1 MRSGDSIFV
10 RDSKYLRRNN
20 PFPKEFISPTLKFTP
35 DEWQAFILGVK
46 AGEFDFGL

>member
-10 RDSKYLRRNN
+10 RDSKYLRRN
-20 PFPKEFISPTLKFTP
+20 PFAKEFISPTLKFMP